1 MHVALLEAEDARGR
15 EPRVHAGH
23 DCDSLGGAHGRVTLR
38 IVLDSLPDD
47 AALDTAVSRAL
58 LERVASGELPETL
71 RLARPGPIVAFGKL
85 DVVGPG
91 YREAVRAAREGGFE
105 AIERLAGGR
114 AAVFHDGTLA
124 FSHAIPDPD
133 PRPGVRPR
141 FDQIADRVALALR
154 SLGVDA
160 RVGEVPGEYCP
171 GSHSV
176 SAGGRAK
183 LMGVGQRLISGG
195 AHVGGVLVVEG
206 ADRVR
211 DILLPVYGAM
221 GLDWRPEVTGA
232 VADEVPGVTLGDVIA
247 ALREAFGREYEL
259 EETELDE
266 ETLELARRLAPEH
279 LSPRD

>member
-1 MHVALLEAEDARGR
+1 
-15 EPRVHAGH
+15 
-23 DCDSLGGAHGRVTLR
+23 VTLR
-38 IVLDSLPDD
+38 ILETSLPDD
-47 AALDTAVSRAL
+47 PALDTAVSRAL
-58 LERVASGELPETL
+58 LERVAAGELPETL
-71 RLARPGPIVAFGKL
+71 RLARPGRMVAFGKL

-91 YREAVRAAREGGFE
+91 YREAVRAARAGGYE

-114 AAVFHDGTLA
+114 AAVFHEGTLS

-141 FDQIADRVALALR
+141 FDAIADRVAVALR

-176 SAGGRAK
+176 SAGGRIK

-195 AHVGGVLVVEG
+195 AHVGGVLVAEG
-206 ADRVR
+206 AERVNE
-211 DILLPVYGAM
+211 ILLPVYQAM
-221 GLDWRPEVTGA
+221 GLEWRPEATGA
-232 VADEVPGVTLGDVIA
+232 VAEEVPGVGFEDVSRA
-247 ALREAFGREYEL
+247 VRDAFAREYDL
-259 EETELDE
+259 VSSELDE

-279 LSPRD
+279 ISPRD

>member
-1 MHVALLEAEDARGR
+1 M
-15 EPRVHAGH
+15 
-23 DCDSLGGAHGRVTLR
+23 TLR
-38 IVLDSLPDD
+38 VLGTSLPDD
-47 AALDTAVSRAL
+47 PALDTAVSHAL
-58 LERVASGELPETL
+58 LERVAAGELPETL
-71 RLARPGPIVAFGKL
+71 RLARPGRMVAFGKL

-91 YREAVRAAREGGFE
+91 YRDAVRAARAGGYE
-105 AIERLAGGR
+105 AIERLVGGR
-114 AAVFHDGTLA
+114 AAVFHEGTLS

-141 FDQIADRVALALR
+141 FDAIADRVALALR

-176 SAGGRAK
+176 SAGGRIK

-206 ADRVR
+206 AGRVNE
-211 DILLPVYGAM
+211 ILLPVYEAM
-221 GLDWRPEVTGA
+221 GLEWRPEATGA
-232 VADEVPGVTLGDVIA
+232 VADEVPEVAFEDVSD
-247 ALREAFGREYEL
+247 ALRDAFAREYDL
-259 EETELDE
+259 VRSELDE
-266 ETLELARRLAPEH
+266 ETLDLARRLAPEH

>member
-1 MHVALLEAEDARGR
+1 M
-15 EPRVHAGH
+15 AG
-23 DCDSLGGAHGRVTLR
+23 
-38 IVLDSLPDD
+38 
-47 AALDTAVSRAL
+47 
-58 LERVASGELPETL
+58 GELPETL
-71 RLARPGPIVAFGKL
+71 RLARPGPMVAFGKL
-85 DVVGPG
+85 DLVGPG
-91 YREAVRAAREGGFE
+91 YRDAVRAARAGGFE

-114 AAVFHDGTLA
+114 AAVFHEGTVA

-141 FDQIADRVALALR
+141 FDAIADRVARALM

-160 RVGEVPGEYCP
+160 RVGEVAGEYCP

-176 SAGGRAK
+176 NAGGRTK

-195 AHVGGVLVVEG
+195 AHVGGVIVVEG

-211 DILLPVYGAM
+211 DILLPVYEAM

-232 VADEVPGVTLGDVIA
+232 VADEAPGVTVDDVIG
-247 ALREAFGREYEL
+247 ALRDSFAGEYSLEAAR
-259 EETELDE
+259 LDE
-266 ETLELARRLAPEH
+266 ETLELARRLAPDH

>member
-1 MHVALLEAEDARGR
+1 
-15 EPRVHAGH
+15 
-23 DCDSLGGAHGRVTLR
+23 
-38 IVLDSLPDD
+38 
-47 AALDTAVSRAL
+47 
-58 LERVASGELPETL
+58 
-71 RLARPGPIVAFGKL
+71 
-85 DVVGPG
+85 VVGPG
-91 YREAVRAAREGGFE
+91 YREAVRAARAGGFE

-114 AAVFHDGTLA
+114 AAVFHEDTLA

-141 FDQIADRVALALR
+141 FDAIADRVALALR

-176 SAGGRAK
+176 SAGGRTK

-195 AHVGGVLVVEG
+195 AHVGGVLVVDG

-211 DILLPVYGAM
+211 DVLLPVYEAM
-221 GLDWRPEVTGA
+221 GLEWRPEATGA
-232 VADEVPGVTLGDVIA
+232 VADELPGVTFEDVSD
-247 ALREAFGREYEL
+247 ALRGAFAREYQL
-259 EETELDE
+259 EPAELDE
-266 ETLELARRLAPEH
+266 ETVALARRLAPEH